1 VTISSPCLRHNQEKL
16 IHERKTLVTTQF
28 FGSFAIFVTFLPQ
41 RGLVSI
47 GDIALL
53 KERKGPTYHS
63 SCLSYQ
69 RYLVIFV

>member
-16 IHERKTLVTTQF
+16 IYERKTLVTTQF

-47 GDIALL
+47 GDIALSKREKAQL
-53 KERKGPTYHS
+53 IIPAVYHIS
-63 SCLSYQ
+63 AIL
-69 RYLVIFV
+69 